1 MELLYDANRG
11 INNVSHTYS
20 LTRWPPRQDQPG
32 AALAK
37 QKTSLICIQY
47 IPINC
52 SHQCSG
58 NTKSKREPRGR
69 PSGRNANQQQQEEQE
84 NEFPRGKN
92 CKNMNTNGST
102 GSKFPCAESARS
114 QSYREFTAPQTANV
128 QSAIKRQTSHK
139 CIYKY

>member
-1 MELLYDANRG
+1 MELLYDASRG

-20 LTRWPPRQDQPG
+20 LARWPPRQDQPG

-47 IPINC
+47 IPTNC

-84 NEFPRGKN
+84 NEFPRGKTA
-92 CKNMNTNGST
+92 KYEQERQHRIAISMRREH
-102 GSKFPCAESARS
+102 KKPVIPRAYSATDGKWTKRN
-114 QSYREFTAPQTANV
+114 QTPD
-128 QSAIKRQTSHK
+128 KP
-139 CIYKY
+139 